1 MGRGDAG
8 DVSSR
13 LRRTDCGLR
22 FAVRLT
28 PKGGRDKIDGWSAG
42 ADGRPHL
49 KARVSAPPE
58 AGKAN
63 AALIAL
69 LAKTLGVAK
78 SAVAIA
84 GGETSRLKQ
93 VDVAG
98 DADYLRARLEVLG
111 EAK

>member
-1 MGRGDAG
+1 MTAAAIRAEKAG
-8 DVSSR
+8 V
-13 LRRTDCGLR
+13 R

-28 PKGGRDKIDGWSAG
+28 PKGGRDRIEGWAAA
-42 ADGRPHL
+42 ADGKMHL

-58 AGKAN
+58 DGKAN

-78 SAVAIA
+78 SGVSIVS
-84 GGETSRLKQ
+84 GETARLKQ

-98 DADYLRARLEVLG
+98 EPDYLRARLEALG
-111 EAK
+111 EAP